1 MGNWWDVE
9 NTQQDE
15 IEIDKQLEGGEKKKK
30 KKKKKEKEKEKNM
43 NTL

>member
-15 IEIDKQLEGGEKKKK
+15 IEIDKQLEGGEKRKR
-30 KKKKKEKEKEKNM
+30 KKKKEIEEYEL

>member
-15 IEIDKQLEGGEKKKK
+15 IEIDKQLEGGERKR
-30 KKKKKEKEKEKNM
+30 EEYEL